1 MEDRKRPIG
10 VILTD
15 LHLSEDNINTVKSII
30 TQAIE
35 FCVDNQI
42 KTIFN
47 GGDILH
53 SRKSQ
58 SQLMLTT
65 LEGFLDEIHSAGLQM
80 ISIVGNHDRTDYD
93 SEKSFISPFK
103 HHPALTLVETARL
116 MVVEGVNIALASFFS
131 DEIYKQHLD
140 QIVKAANEAPQEEWM
155 LVTHIGVSG
164 ARMNN
169 GVAIESEIKVKM
181 FERFKTVKVGH
192 YHDKQSF
199 ANIEYIGASLQHNF
213 GEGATKGLQVLF
225 SDFST
230 ELIELDFPKYLK
242 YEVDVSTLTQKDL
255 DDLKQEKESG
265 CDFIRVVLV
274 GEEREVKAYNIQALK
289 QVGVDV
295 QMKIPDIELK
305 ELKTRIEP
313 FTAQSLLEQFQLF
326 CTENKLDQVQG
337 MSYFNKIAQNV

>member
-1 MEDRKRPIG
+1 MKKPIA
-10 VILTD
+10 VVLTD
-15 LHLSEDNINTVKSII
+15 THMSEDNLETNNSIYNQ
-30 TQAIE
+30 TIE
-35 FCVDNQI
+35 FCVDNGL
-42 KTIFN
+42 KYIFHL
-47 GGDILH
+47 GDTFH

-58 SQLMLTT
+58 PQSILMAYERL
-65 LEGFLDEIHSAGLQM
+65 LDKVHSAGLKVYSL
-80 ISIVGNHDRTDYD
+80 IGNHDKTDYNSSD
-93 SEKSFISPFK
+93 SFLSSFK
-103 HHPALTLVETARL
+103 HHPALHLVQTAQL
-116 MVVEGVNIALASFFS
+116 IKFDEVNIAFASFFN
-131 DEIYKQHLD
+131 DAIYKQHLD
-140 QIVKAANEAPQEEWM
+140 NIVKSANENPQEEWM
-155 LVTHIGVSG
+155 LLTHIGVSG

-169 GVAIESEIKVKM
+169 GVAIESEVKVKQ
-181 FERFKTVKVGH
+181 FERFKTVKIGH

-199 ANIEYIGASLQHNF
+199 ANIEYIGASFQHDF
-213 GEGATKGLQVLF
+213 GEGTVKGLQVLF

-242 YEVDVSTLTQKDL
+242 YEVEVSTLTQKDL
-255 DDLKQEKESG
+255 DDLRQEKESG

-326 CTENKLDQVQG
+326 CVENELDQTQG
-337 MSYFNKIAQNV
+337 MFYFNKIAQNV